1 MTNTKAIKIK
11 KGLMESVKTVFEVKG
26 ETYAVEGY
34 GESAASAITKKFPVT
49 RIILLGFL
57 IDNIFVPANYDE

>member
-1 MTNTKAIKIK
+1 
-11 KGLMESVKTVFEVKG
+11 MENIKTVFEVKG

-34 GESAASAITKKFPVT
+34 GESAASVITKKFPVT

-57 IDNIFVPANYDE
+57 INDLFVHTNYDE

>member
-1 MTNTKAIKIK
+1 MINTKAIKIK
-11 KGLMESVKTVFEVKG
+11 NGHMESVKTVFEVKG

-34 GESAASAITKKFPVT
+34 GEFAAAAITKKFPVT

-57 IDNIFVPANYDE
+57 IKNVFVPANYDE